1 MKKGFTLVELLA
13 VIVILALLAT
23 IAVPSAIGISNN
35 IKKDLYCTKVDMLL
49 NDAKR
54 WGDEHKSRL
63 DTSCYVTMTVK
74 ELVEEGITAKENDEE
89 GSYIINPYTNEGMDN
104 EEIRL
109 YLKNNRAQAFFVESN
124 EELKDVCETSDVAG
138 RPTSEC
144 AP

>member
-1 MKKGFTLVELLA
+1 MQKGFTLVELLA

-23 IAVPSAIGISNN
+23 IAVPSAIVISNN

-49 NDAKR
+49 NDVKR

>member
-1 MKKGFTLVELLA
+1 
-13 VIVILALLAT
+13 
-23 IAVPSAIGISNN
+23 
-35 IKKDLYCTKVDMLL
+35 MLL